1 MSEAPRRIETVAVIG
16 LGDMGSALARALLEG
31 GRGLVVY
38 NRTPAKANPLVDDG
52 ARRGETAEDTV
63 GSADLVLVCVTD
75 YAATREILEPE
86 AVARALSGRILVQ
99 LSTGTPAEAR
109 ALSAWASERGVAY
122 LDGAIDCFPH
132 QIGHEEGTIR
142 LAGAHAVFEAARPV
156 LDALGGE
163 VALFS
168 DDVAAVCALDCGIL
182 NCLLGMI
189 WGYLQ
194 GVAIG
199 TAHGV
204 SPADFT
210 AARLRMYFEDAE
222 ILRDAAERIESRS
235 FSETDATVASW
246 GASLQRIRSASRDA
260 GLDTG
265 VVDALCALFERG
277 QREGLGSS
285 DASALVDLIRRP

>member
-1 MSEAPRRIETVAVIG
+1 MSEAPRRIKTVAVIG
-16 LGDMGSALARALLEG
+16 LGDMGSALARALLDG
-31 GRGLVVY
+31 GHGLIVY
-38 NRTPAKANPLVDDG
+38 NRTPGRADPLEERGALRGAN
-52 ARRGETAEDTV
+52 AEETV

-86 AVARALSGRILVQ
+86 PVARALAGRTLVQ

-109 ALSAWASERGVAY
+109 ALSAWASERDVAY

-142 LAGAHAVFEAARPV
+142 LAGSDAVFEAARPV
-156 LDALGGE
+156 LDGLGGE

-222 ILRDAAERIESRS
+222 VLRDAAARIESRS

-277 QREGLGSS
+277 ERAGLGSS